1 MRKTRKRLFH
11 EIFVRSWWVWLF
23 ALLCYAVYDYAIRR
37 QDRRQHRLEQQI
49 ERQEERLTTLQLQ
62 YEDLER
68 RLQSQSDPAWLEMV
82 LMEQLGV
89 VPKGQTKV
97 FFEESS

>member
-1 MRKTRKRLFH
+1 MRYLLEVTL
-11 EIFVRSWWVWLF
+11 RSWWVWLF
-23 ALLCYAVYDYAIRR
+23 ALLCYAVYDYATRR
-37 QDRRQHRLEQQI
+37 QDRRHLRLEKQI
-49 ERQEERLTTLQLQ
+49 ERQEKQLTTLQMQ

-89 VPKGQTKV
+89 VPEGQAKV
-97 FFEESS
+97 YFEETP